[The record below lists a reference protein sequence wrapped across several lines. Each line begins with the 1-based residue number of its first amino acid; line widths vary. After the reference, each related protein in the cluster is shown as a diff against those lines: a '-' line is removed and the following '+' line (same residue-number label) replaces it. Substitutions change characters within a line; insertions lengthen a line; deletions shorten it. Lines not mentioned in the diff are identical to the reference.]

1 MNERGMSSGPDHGYW
16 GNSFDAS
23 TDWFT
28 PPIPAEASTA
38 VGLLDRPRPGQA
50 RTEQL
55 ERWQPTGYPAQD
67 HPSFPP
73 GTLSITPE
81 DVYEVLG
88 SDADDLLADADVE
101 VDELIRLIN
110 AETTVMPPLVIPD
123 TISELDPDGPPP
135 PEMVEAI
142 STWKRRFLKG
152 AVGAVIL
159 TLTGTGGAAAAMDKS
174 VTVEVDGKEREI
186 NTYGSTVGEVLRDQG
201 IEVDPHD
208 ALSPSPKSEIEQ
220 GDTISLDR
228 GRLLTMTV
236 DGQQREEWVRSV
248 TVGQA
253 LRQLGV
259 PTDGASISAKRSMPV
274 PEQGMNLEVKT
285 QKSIT
290 VVNGGEEPRKLTTTA
305 VTVEEL
311 LRQQGIKVGAQD
323 NVTPGSDQRITDGV
337 TVEISRTGT
346 STVNVR
352 QPIEPPVQEIVD
364 NSMLKGERK
373 VENPGKP
380 GEKIV
385 FYRVSTRNG
394 EETGREKIDEK
405 VVTEAAPKV
414 VRVGGKEPP
423 NSAVWDKLA
432 KCESGG
438 DWSTNSGN
446 GYYGGIQFD
455 KSTWM
460 AYGGG
465 QYAAYPHQATREQQ
479 IAVASKMRD
488 ARGGYG
494 AWPSCASQLGLPTN

>member
-1 MNERGMSSGPDHGYW
+1 MNERGMSSSSARGYW
-16 GNSFDAS
+16 GDSFDTS

-28 PPIPAEASTA
+28 PVPPEASTA
-38 VGLLDRPRPGQA
+38 VGLLDRPDQGGRS
-50 RTEQL
+50 
-55 ERWQPTGYPAQD
+55 GYPAQD

-73 GTLSITPE
+73 GTLGETWSITQQ
-81 DVYEVLG
+81 DLYEVLG
-88 SDADDLLADADVE
+88 ADADDLLADADVE
-101 VDELIRLIN
+101 LDELVRMIN
-110 AETTVMPPLVIPD
+110 AETTVMPPLDIPD
-123 TISELDPDGPPP
+123 TIAELDPHAPPP

-186 NTYGSTVGEVLRDQG
+186 NTYASTVGEVLENQG
-201 IEVDPHD
+201 IEVDSHD
-208 ALSPSPKSEIEQ
+208 ALSPSPSSQLEQ
-220 GDTISLDR
+220 GETISLDR

-259 PTDGASISAKRSMPV
+259 STDGAWVSAKRSMPV

-290 VVNGGEEPRKLTTTA
+290 LVNGGQQPEQLETTA
-305 VTVEEL
+305 VTVDEL
-311 LRQQGIKVGAQD
+311 LNQQHVELGAQD
-323 NVTPGSDQRITDGV
+323 RVTPGGGERITDGA
-337 TVEISRTGT
+337 TIEINRTGT
-346 STVNVR
+346 STENVH
-352 QPIEPPVQEIVD
+352 QSVDPPVEEIVD

-373 VENPGKP
+373 VEQQGSPGK
-380 GEKIV
+380 KIV
-385 FYRVSTRNG
+385 FYRVTTKNG

-405 VVTEAAPKV
+405 IVEQPEPKV

-432 KCESGG
+432 QCESGG
-438 DWSTNSGN
+438 DWHTNSGN

-455 KSTWM
+455 KSTWV
-460 AYGGG
+460 AYGGD
-465 QYAAYPHQATREQQ
+465 QYAAYPHKATREQQ
-479 IAVASKMRD
+479 IAVATKVRD

-494 AWPSCASQLGLPTN
+494 AWPSCASQLGLSS